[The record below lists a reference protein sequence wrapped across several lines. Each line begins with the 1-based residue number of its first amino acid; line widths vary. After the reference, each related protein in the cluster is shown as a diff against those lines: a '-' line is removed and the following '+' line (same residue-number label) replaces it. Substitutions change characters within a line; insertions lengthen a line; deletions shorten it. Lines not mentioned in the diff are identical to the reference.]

1 MNQAE
6 TADSASEIEMDIV
19 GTRVPMTTK
28 ERLEDIAE
36 EMETI
41 GTVTISDVLREAIDD
56 YIDSHDTEN
65 ANE

>member
-1 MNQAE
+1 
-6 TADSASEIEMDIV
+6 MDIV